1 MAIITSNRD
10 KRIRQDTGI
19 DTNLNAKQFHDL
31 ANARQGTTSQV
42 NQLVKKYKL
51 TAVPFILDATNK
63 RKY

>member
-10 KRIRQDTGI
+10 QRIRSETGI

-31 ANARQGTTSQV
+31 AEARAGTTSQV
-42 NQLVKKYKL
+42 DRLVKKYKL
-51 TAVPFILDATNK
+51 HAVPIIIDTTNK